1 MINKNTREKAKQV
14 LDLPPIP
21 KDMIKIMSEEH
32 FNTLLHEHRGVIIIL
47 DFWASWCGPCLTF
60 SPIFEKLQNE
70 FSTQFIFAKVNVDAN
85 KEIASRYRISGI
97 PSLAFIKNGEL
108 INKIVGVVNY
118 DSMKTFLKKLLS
130 TNN

>member
-1 MINKNTREKAKQV
+1 MINKNPREKAEQV

-21 KDMIKIMSEEH
+21 KDLIKIMSEEH
-32 FNTLLHEHRGVIIIL
+32 FNTLLHEHRDVIIIL

-60 SPIFEKLQNE
+60 SPIFERLQNE

-85 KEIASRYRISGI
+85 KEIATRYRISGI

-108 INKIVGVVNY
+108 INKIVGAVNY
-118 DSMKTFLKKLLS
+118 DSMKSFLKKLLS
-130 TNN
+130 ANN